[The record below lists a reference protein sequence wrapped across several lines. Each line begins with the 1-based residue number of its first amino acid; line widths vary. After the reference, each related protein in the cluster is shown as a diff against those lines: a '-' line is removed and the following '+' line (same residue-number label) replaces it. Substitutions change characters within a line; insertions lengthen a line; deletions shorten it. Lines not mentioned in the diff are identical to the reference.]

1 MAKVDVLFKSHLD
14 YQLEAKMASVSAPE
28 IKLEDIIHI
37 NLHHCTFHEFKECMI
52 YAREE
57 YPDFDY
63 NDSILESILPS
74 DFVDEKKYDFVEL
87 TEYAKHTAITI
98 GNMTLFS
105 ELQKVGAAIES
116 FKETHNDEEEKHLS
130 SVMNFEDYDNY
141 EIKTQPIFMEEIGSC
156 VIGGGNDG
164 AIKITAHLHDSS
176 TPERP
181 IVSIVF
187 YVLNSGLYMTNKDI
201 IDINN
206 IYKANATIIEVFA
219 YLSYK
224 DYLNNKF
231 NHTFDKILISGTFDI
246 DSLEDMYSKH
256 YDLRPFDKL
265 N

>member
-1 MAKVDVLFKSHLD
+1 
-14 YQLEAKMASVSAPE
+14 
-28 IKLEDIIHI
+28 
-37 NLHHCTFHEFKECMI
+37 
-52 YAREE
+52 
-57 YPDFDY
+57 
-63 NDSILESILPS
+63 
-74 DFVDEKKYDFVEL
+74 
-87 TEYAKHTAITI
+87 
-98 GNMTLFS
+98 
-105 ELQKVGAAIES
+105 
-116 FKETHNDEEEKHLS
+116 
-130 SVMNFEDYDNY
+130 
-141 EIKTQPIFMEEIGSC
+141 MEEIGSC

-187 YVLNSGLYMTNKDI
+187 YALNSGLYMTNKDI
-201 IDINN
+201 IDLNN
-206 IYKANATIIEVFA
+206 IYKANASIIEVFA

-231 NHTFDKILISGTFDI
+231 NETFDKILISGSLDI